1 MEGNQGGDRR
11 DQREQS
17 IGYEFEDET
26 VARQAAA
33 ELDRRFDRDELSG
46 LKIYR
51 VRWNDDFIVEAV
63 FAYGLSESRIAD
75 ARATLG
81 ETGSPVHPDDLRDY
95 KRAMESGATGPLPGW
110 VRKLFGG

>member
-1 MEGNQGGDRR
+1 MYGNQGEDRMDQR
-11 DQREQS
+11 DQS
-17 IGYEFEDET
+17 VGYEFEDET

-51 VRWNDDFIVEAV
+51 VRWNGDFIVEAT

-81 ETGSPVHPDDLRDY
+81 ETGNPVHPDDLRDY

-110 VRKLFGG
+110 LRKMFGG